1 VRLELGRDCG
11 RPVDFLEVDGNVSR
25 QHAAEL
31 EDTIWK
37 HLPDLR
43 PLTADQFGDYV
54 DGTQQQ
60 HSDALALTQLL
71 ITYHLL
77 RAYKADAPIPFA
89 RPVAALSRL
98 QSLPNATEVEVL
110 ARGQD

>member
-1 VRLELGRDCG
+1 MELGRDTG

-25 QHAAEL
+25 EHAAEV

-37 HLPDLR
+37 HLPDLK
-43 PLTADQFGDYV
+43 PLKADQFGDYV
-54 DGTQQQ
+54 DGIEQQ
-60 HSDALALTQLL
+60 HSDALGITQLL

-77 RAYKADAPIPFA
+77 RAYSGDAPIPFA

-98 QSLPNATEVEVL
+98 QSVPSVEVGAL
-110 ARGQD
+110 TRD